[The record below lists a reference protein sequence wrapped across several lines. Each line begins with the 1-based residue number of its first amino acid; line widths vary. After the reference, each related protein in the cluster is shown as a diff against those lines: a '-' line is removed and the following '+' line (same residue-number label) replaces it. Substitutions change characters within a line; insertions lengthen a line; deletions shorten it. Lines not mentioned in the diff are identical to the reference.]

1 MACRPRTGGE
11 SLQGNRDGSSD
22 GAVLMAFLNPITR
35 EMRLGSGV
43 MDWRWLLN
51 QLNRRQRQRRSVH

>member
-1 MACRPRTGGE
+1 
-11 SLQGNRDGSSD
+11 
-22 GAVLMAFLNPITR
+22 MAFLNPITR

>member
-1 MACRPRTGGE
+1 
-11 SLQGNRDGSSD
+11 
-22 GAVLMAFLNPITR
+22 MAFLNPIAR

-51 QLNRRQRQRRSVH
+51 QLNRRQRRSVHSLEQGAPVLRKIVLHPRHRLSTLI